1 MPVIYDLRH
10 SAIKTKRN
18 WGWSRAYPEQHEK
31 PNERQAGCA
40 VVQCGGKLGENPLG
54 ATSRLTLVNAQPA
67 AAVPRQRRVRGGK
80 SRPSLRG
87 KVIIVKSSNSDSH
100 GICFFDGLCKSV
112 SASEPSFGRSGHTQ
126 RRLIDDDPGD

>member
-1 MPVIYDLRH
+1 M
-10 SAIKTKRN
+10 
-18 WGWSRAYPEQHEK
+18 
-31 PNERQAGCA
+31 
-40 VVQCGGKLGENPLG
+40 NP
-54 ATSRLTLVNAQPA
+54 ATSILQPRLTA
-67 AAVPRQRRVRGGK
+67 AILSLFSGGK

-112 SASEPSFGRSGHTQ
+112 SASEPSFGRSGHTR